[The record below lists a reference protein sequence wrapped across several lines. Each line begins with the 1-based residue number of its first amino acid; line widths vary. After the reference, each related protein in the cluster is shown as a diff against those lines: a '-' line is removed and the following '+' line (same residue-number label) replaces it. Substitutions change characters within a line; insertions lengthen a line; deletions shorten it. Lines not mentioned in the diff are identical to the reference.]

1 MAKDT
6 IEENILKKANQK
18 RLLGTLA
25 IEQGRFTIEGLKENQ
40 LRNLIQVS
48 TIHYHIED
56 DAQVHKKKS
65 FLFKILFWTQASSS
79 INITA
84 SKCLIN

>member
-1 MAKDT
+1 VAKDT

-56 DAQVHKKKS
+56 DARVHE
-65 FLFKILFWTQASSS
+65 KIL
-79 INITA
+79 I
-84 SKCLIN
+84 CLRFSFGLRHHLR